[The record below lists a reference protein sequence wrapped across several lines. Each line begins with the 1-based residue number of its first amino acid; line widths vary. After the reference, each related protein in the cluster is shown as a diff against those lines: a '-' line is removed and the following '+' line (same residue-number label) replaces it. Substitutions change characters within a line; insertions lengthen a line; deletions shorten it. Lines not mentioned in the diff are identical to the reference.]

1 MEWLR
6 IIHASY
12 YFLVVTAS
20 NTLFRQHSFDDVKTT
35 HLEQI
40 DLWTFFVVA
49 EISKASCTMYW
60 SDKKD
65 IIERLEISWKPV
77 LRAEWWW
84 PMAVLVQVL
93 PKERLLFASKH
104 SKLNVN
110 EWREKRSLCNIHST
124 LQSMYKQLVDVDVFK
139 FKNHECSAT
148 HEICQK
154 FYMAGF
160 LGQKLSA
167 L

>member
-49 EISKASCTMYW
+49 KLSKASCIQVTRKISLKVSKSLETSLARRTMVTDGCFRSSSSQRTSAVSVKTFQTQCEW
-60 SDKKD
+60 MK
-65 IIERLEISWKPV
+65 REIPLQYTFFFV
-77 LRAEWWW
+77 
-84 PMAVLVQVL
+84 
-93 PKERLLFASKH
+93 
-104 SKLNVN
+104 
-110 EWREKRSLCNIHST
+110 
-124 LQSMYKQLVDVDVFK
+124 QSMYKQLVDVDVSK
-139 FKNHECSAT
+139 FQNHECSAT

>member
-49 EISKASCTMYW
+49 KLSKASCIEVTRKISLKVSKSLETSLARRTMVT
-60 SDKKD
+60 DGCF
-65 IIERLEISWKPV
+65 
-77 LRAEWWW
+77 
-84 PMAVLVQVL
+84 L
-93 PKERLLFASKH
+93 PKERLLLASKH

-110 EWREKRSLCNIHST
+110 E
-124 LQSMYKQLVDVDVFK
+124 
-139 FKNHECSAT
+139 
-148 HEICQK
+148 
-154 FYMAGF
+154 
-160 LGQKLSA
+160 
-167 L
+167 